1 MKVMQ
6 VDIKAIPE
14 ETESE
19 EPELNKVRVC
29 VPYSTSV
36 SYIVHVRNPG
46 DLNEVSEA
54 LGNKD
59 PSNWESDP
67 WFYEQ
72 LGDSWKYMVDRIR
85 KEDVEILVE

>member
-1 MKVMQ
+1 MKAK
-6 VDIKAIPE
+6 IE
-14 ETESE
+14 ENKSD
-19 EPELNKVRVC
+19 EPELTKVRVS

-36 SYIVHVRNPG
+36 SYIVHVKNPG

-54 LGNKD
+54 LENKD

-67 WFYEQ
+67 WFYEH

-85 KEDVEILVE
+85 KEDVEILVK